1 MAASLV
7 APLFAHA
14 LTLAIGP
21 DPAPAEEVT
30 GPGPEPVAPVLDR
43 AYSLKV
49 NRYARGIGI
58 GFHQGLWGEG
68 FGQRLHLDLPFG
80 RRIGQFFGAR
90 VSGTLV
96 HLESPRAGGGSR
108 WDPSVFGGVEL
119 FGRSPVW
126 GGILRVY
133 GGGGVYVGGRPNPT
147 PEGARYAVGGG
158 GHMGIEAFAAPRV
171 GFSIEVGGQSPIHGL
186 LRDGGASVMGGV
198 NLYFGR

>member
-1 MAASLV
+1 MAVSLL
-7 APLFAHA
+7 APLFAPLFA
-14 LTLAIGP
+14 QSLTLAV
-21 DPAPAEEVT
+21 A
-30 GPGPEPVAPVLDR
+30 PGPEPVAPTLDR
-43 AYSLKV
+43 EYSLKV

-58 GFHQGLWGEG
+58 GMHQGLWGDG

-96 HLESPRAGGGSR
+96 HLESPLPGGGNR

-119 FGRSPVW
+119 YGRSPVW

-133 GGGGVYVGGRPNPT
+133 GGGGVYFGGRPNPT
-147 PEGARYAVGGG
+147 PQGARYAVGGG

-171 GFSIEVGGQSPIHGL
+171 AFSIEVGGQSPIHGL
-186 LRDGGASVMGGV
+186 YRDGGASVMGGV
-198 NLYFGR
+198 NFYFGR